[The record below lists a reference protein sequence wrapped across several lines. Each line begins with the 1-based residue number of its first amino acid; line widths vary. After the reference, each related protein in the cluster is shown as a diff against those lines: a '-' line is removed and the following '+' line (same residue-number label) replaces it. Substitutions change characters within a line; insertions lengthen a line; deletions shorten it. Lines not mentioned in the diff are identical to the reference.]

1 MSLKLMGK
9 KKGMTRI
16 YDKTGTLIVC
26 TVIAAQPNV
35 VVQVK
40 SKDKDG
46 YQAIQLG
53 AIKVPENKKKNLS
66 KPLIG
71 HFAKAK
77 VEPTRYLLESR
88 FETEQSFQ
96 IGQEIGLDYFADTQF
111 IDVCGTSKGKG
122 FQGVIKRH
130 NFRGGPASHG
140 SGFHRSGGSTGMR
153 STPGRSLPR
162 IKKPGRMGGQKVT
175 AENLEVVRLDL
186 EKEIILVKGAVPGAK
201 NGLVYIRKSAKKS
214 APKQRKG
221 SQ

>member
-9 KKGMTRI
+9 KKGMTHI
-16 YDKTGTLIVC
+16 YDKKGVLIVC
-26 TVIAAQPNV
+26 TVIVAEPNI

-46 YQAIQLG
+46 YEAIQLG
-53 AIKVPENKKKNLS
+53 AIKVTENKKKNVS

-77 VEPTRYLLESR
+77 VEPRRHLLESR
-88 FETEQSFQ
+88 ISEDESFQ
-96 IGQEIGLDYFADTQF
+96 IGQEIGLDYFAEARF

-153 STPGRSLPR
+153 STPGRSLPG
-162 IKKPGRMGGQKVT
+162 IKKAGRMGGQKVT
-175 AENLEVVRLDL
+175 AENLEIVRLDL
-186 EKEIILVKGAVPGAK
+186 EKKMIIVKGAVPGAK
-201 NGLVYIRKSAKKS
+201 NGLVYIRKSVKKS
-214 APKQRKG
+214 SPKQ
-221 SQ
+221 